1 MNIHRPGCHLKH
13 VICTFSPFALLSL
26 THLDYLP
33 NIIALLLNY
42 FYLLYANTDCTS
54 FVKVSVKNGTETAE
68 TESWKR
74 RKRKS
79 CVKLVTCNFM
89 WCLKVIC
96 FKLRFPFGISS
107 AWLPRFMV
115 CFLLLSEFIIKH
127 ASGAVLQGAVDKET
141 RMRKLDDAAFQMLK
155 SNEHIDYR
163 IWILEL
169 VL

>member
-79 CVKLVTCNFM
+79 CVKLVYTCCIKFHLNFSKLFALIAFFF
-89 WCLKVIC
+89 WYLQCLTATIHAWFVFYCFVSSSSNTHQVQCSKV
-96 FKLRFPFGISS
+96 
-107 AWLPRFMV
+107 
-115 CFLLLSEFIIKH
+115 LLTKRPEC
-127 ASGAVLQGAVDKET
+127 ASLTT
-141 RMRKLDDAAFQMLK
+141 RPSKC
-155 SNEHIDYR
+155 
-163 IWILEL
+163 
-169 VL
+169 